1 MALKFGKLKGIIN
14 AVAPS
19 LGSAMGGPLGGIAA
33 KAISSVLGVNPEP
46 KAMEKALQNA
56 TPEQLAE
63 IKKAELEF
71 QKQMKEL
78 EVDVFKLENEDVQ
91 SARSAFAGDWTPK
104 VFAMT
109 IVLGFFAFVFYIVSD
124 DWNREM
130 EPLLNI
136 ILGGLLA
143 NVASVS
149 SFYFGNSHKGEE

>member
-1 MALKFGKLKGIIN
+1 MALKFLKLKGIID
-14 AVAPS
+14 AVAPTIGQA
-19 LGSAMGGPLGGIAA
+19 LGGPMGGLAA
-33 KAISSVLGVNPEP
+33 QAISSVLGVKNDS
-46 KAMEKALQNA
+46 KSIEKALQSA
-56 TPEQLAE
+56 TPEQLVE

-71 QKQMKEL
+71 QAQMKEL
-78 EVDVFKLENEDVQ
+78 DVDVFKLENEDIQ
-91 SARSAFAGDWTPK
+91 DARKTFAGDWTPK

>member
-14 AVAPS
+14 AVAPTIGQA
-19 LGSAMGGPLGGIAA
+19 LGGPLGGLASQ
-33 KAISSVLGVNPEP
+33 AISNVLGVKNDS
-46 KAMEKALQNA
+46 KSIEKALAHA

-71 QKQMKEL
+71 EKQMKEL
-78 EVDVFKLENEDVQ
+78 DVDVFKLENEDIQ
-91 SARSAFAGDWTPK
+91 DARKTFAGDWTPK
-104 VFAMT
+104 IFAMT

-149 SFYFGNSHKGEE
+149 SFYFGNSHKGDS

>member
-1 MALKFGKLKGIIN
+1 
-14 AVAPS
+14 
-19 LGSAMGGPLGGIAA
+19 
-33 KAISSVLGVNPEP
+33 
-46 KAMEKALQNA
+46 
-56 TPEQLAE
+56 
-63 IKKAELEF
+63 
-71 QKQMKEL
+71 MKEL
-78 EVDVFKLENEDVQ
+78 DVDVFKLENEDIQ
-91 SARSAFAGDWTPK
+91 DARRTFAGDWTPK

>member
-1 MALKFGKLKGIIN
+1 MALKFGKLKGIID
-14 AVAPS
+14 AVAPTIGQA
-19 LGSAMGGPLGGIAA
+19 LGGPMGGLAA
-33 KAISSVLGVNPEP
+33 QAISSVLGVKNDS
-46 KAMEKALQNA
+46 KSIEKALQSA
-56 TPEQLAE
+56 TPEQLVE

-71 QKQMKEL
+71 QAQMKQL
-78 EVDVFKLENEDVQ
+78 DVDVFKLENEDIQ
-91 SARSAFAGDWTPK
+91 DARKTFAGDWTTK
-104 VFAMT
+104 IFAMT

-149 SFYFGNSHKGEE
+149 SFYFGNSHKGES